1 MWWEKEKGNF
11 RDFFIWF
18 LPYNC
23 QCRHMRWMQEFAI
36 FFQFFISYPSFKLKL
51 WGRNWM
57 KLLSGLFSFIRRAD
71 EIPQIDDCDK
81 LQPQLEFTYVL
92 CEFCS
97 NFESK
102 RLRRFS
108 CEFECGKLKKL
119 LIFFNREW
127 IWISMDSATSLNRKW
142 NFLNNCTWRKSFAC
156 QVAFRMVWLWF
167 HPQTK
172 NWEK

>member
-1 MWWEKEKGNF
+1 MHWKSSFCAVVRKGKREF
-11 RDFFIWF
+11 QRFFLSDFFLTIV
-18 LPYNC
+18 NVDTC
-23 QCRHMRWMQEFAI
+23 DECRNSRF
-36 FFQFFISYPSFKLKL
+36 FFQFFISYPSFKRKL

-119 LIFFNREW
+119 LLFFQPRMN
-127 IWISMDSATSLNRKW
+127 LNFNGFGNEFEQKME
-142 NFLNNCTWRKSFAC
+142 FSQQLHLKEIICMSSG
-156 QVAFRMVWLWF
+156 V
-167 HPQTK
+167 
-172 NWEK
+172 